1 MKLLNPST
9 FNLRRTNSS
18 RSALTAILVFG
29 FMFAIPAYTEQQSS
43 KPLELKPYSLS
54 YSATLGGIKIA
65 ATHQLKIEG
74 EQYSLVAKAKNFL
87 GEITE
92 LANFKVSEAGD
103 IVPLEYSRRQ
113 KTLMGKQSES
123 QQFDWDNKTL
133 AYSVKDTSGK
143 INLLPSQFDR
153 LSLNQQLRIDAASGK
168 SEFAHTV
175 IRKGQLKQY
184 QYKVLGR
191 EIINTSNG
199 SFNSLLVE
207 RLGHNANRKAKIWLA
222 TDWDFIILKM
232 QTFEKDSKKILVL
245 DQGQLNGNA
254 ILPIKKM
261 AEI

>member
-18 RSALTAILVFG
+18 RLAFTAILVFG

-153 LSLNQQLRIDAASGK
+153 LSLNQQLRIDAC
-168 SEFAHTV
+168 
-175 IRKGQLKQY
+175 LLY
-184 QYKVLGR
+184 
-191 EIINTSNG
+191 TSPSPRDQRG
-199 SFNSLLVE
+199 SRMPSS
-207 RLGHNANRKAKIWLA
+207 A
-222 TDWDFIILKM
+222 
-232 QTFEKDSKKILVL
+232 
-245 DQGQLNGNA
+245 
-254 ILPIKKM
+254 
-261 AEI
+261 

>member
-1 MKLLNPST
+1 MKLLNSST
-9 FNLRRTNSS
+9 FNLRRTHSS
-18 RSALTAILVFG
+18 RLAITAILVFG
-29 FMFAIPAYTEQQSS
+29 FMFAIPAYTEQKSS
-43 KPLELKPYSLS
+43 KALELKPYSLS

-65 ATHQLKIEG
+65 AIHELKVEG
-74 EQYSLVAKAKNFL
+74 DQYSLETKAKNFL

-92 LANFKVSEAGD
+92 SANFKLSETGN
-103 IVPLEYSRRQ
+103 IVPLKYSKRQ
-113 KTLMGKQSES
+113 KTLMGKHSES

-133 AYSVKDTSGK
+133 SYSVKDASGK
-143 INLLPSQFDR
+143 ITLLPSQFDR
-153 LSLNQQLRIDAASGK
+153 LSLNQQLRIDAASGN

-175 IRKGQLKQY
+175 VRKGQLKQY

-199 SFNSLLVE
+199 SFNCLLVE
-207 RLGHNANRKAKIWLA
+207 RLGNNTNRKAKIWLA

-232 QTFEKDSKKILVL
+232 ETFEKDSKKILVL

-254 ILPIKKM
+254 ILPIKEI